1 MMVLSYRLAA
11 RITGGVFA
19 MLCVTLILV
28 PEVILWLFDLAG
40 AASAEVLAK
49 RAGILFLGL
58 TLVLLLTQAHGP
70 NPTRKAVQQA
80 VAVMLCAMAVLGAA
94 EWLQDGVGP
103 GIWLAILAEILLAG
117 VLAVAR

>member
-11 RITGGVFA
+11 RIAGGVFA
-19 MLCVTLILV
+19 VLCATLILV

-58 TLVLLLTQAHGP
+58 ALVLFLTQAHGP

-80 VAVMLCAMAVLGAA
+80 GAVMLCAMAVLGAA

>member
-19 MLCVTLILV
+19 ALCATLILV
-28 PEVILWLFDLAG
+28 PELILWLFDLAG
-40 AASAEVLAK
+40 TAAAEVLAK

-58 TLVLLLTQAHGP
+58 ALVLLLTQAHRP
-70 NPTRKAVQQA
+70 NPSRKAVQQA
-80 VAVMLCAMAVLGAA
+80 VAAMLCAMAVLGVA
-94 EWLQDGVGP
+94 EWLRDGVGP
-103 GIWLAILAEILLAG
+103 GIWLAILAEILLAR